1 VSAVEQDEY
10 GRPEPPLVGNEVETL
25 LGFLDYQR
33 ATLAWKC
40 AGLDDDQLRRALYPT
55 SLNLAGMLKHLVSCA
70 GSSLEKSRE

>member
-40 AGLDDDQLRRALYPT
+40 AGLDDDPVATGAISDLTELGWDAQAPSPRR
-55 SLNLAGMLKHLVSCA
+55 GQMVQ
-70 GSSLEKSRE
+70 